1 MISPTMSPWTV
12 ISASH
17 SGQCAICCIPPSNL
31 TTLVQANKNALHPSF
46 WEGRR
51 AINLALVVPPS
62 FVDLSRHQPRRVQT
76 YSSLITEASGLG
88 LLSLMRFLLAAPGF
102 YSRLVD
108 IRAFHQPL
116 ALCMQPEPLLVPS
129 KLLLYSVVS
138 VLITYSIYLTELS
151 RICPNFPTNSS
162 QVS

>member
-1 MISPTMSPWTV
+1 MISPTIRSCTV

-17 SGQCAICCIPPSNL
+17 SGQCDICYVPPSNL

-51 AINLALVVPPS
+51 AIFTALVVPPS

-76 YSSLITEASGLG
+76 YSSLITEVSGQD

-102 YSRLVD
+102 YSRVLTYELSTNCSLS
-108 IRAFHQPL
+108 ACNQ
-116 ALCMQPEPLLVPS
+116 EPLLVPS
-129 KLLLYSVVS
+129 KLLH
-138 VLITYSIYLTELS
+138 IRLS
-151 RICPNFPTNSS
+151 LCFHYAIKDISKLPSAFLL
-162 QVS
+162 